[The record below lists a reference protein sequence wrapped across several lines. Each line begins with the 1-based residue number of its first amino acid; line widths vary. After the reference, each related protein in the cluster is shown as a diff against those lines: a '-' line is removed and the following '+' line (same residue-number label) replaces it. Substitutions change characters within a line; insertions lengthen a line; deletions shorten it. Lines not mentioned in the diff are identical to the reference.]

1 MMKRT
6 IKFSLGILALV
17 VVALLVAPL
26 FINVESYK
34 PRIATAIEKATGRHV
49 EIGEIHASLFP
60 WIGVSL
66 KNVSLANRQGFSSRP
81 FASIGDLDIKVALL
95 PLFSKRIEIK
105 RFEVDGFSVSLERN
119 AAGEGNW
126 QGLGSGTGQ
135 AQAAAE
141 GQAAAAAPEK
151 AASGTPM
158 QALAALTAE
167 SIHLQNGRL
176 LWADA
181 QSGTQVELTDLDL
194 QVDDVSL
201 DQPFGFNLSGK
212 AAGGSFSV
220 DGKVG
225 PIGSLASFD
234 VAHLPV
240 QLHVKSEQMSLQPFK
255 SLLAS
260 WPSQLGAPDQA
271 SLGMDAQFE
280 QRPDGVRVT
289 TGGAKLAAAYALAAQ
304 WKAEMPDLESVK
316 LEQVQLAVDGKDALD
331 ASGSISKLS
340 QGPSY
345 QFTLNSGTLTR
356 AWLSGFLPAL
366 NDMYAGNPSPWQSIK
381 FGAIV
386 TGDTRGMDVRDLK
399 LMLDNDLVQA
409 SGTVTFGKAPSILL
423 RIAANDL
430 HADPWL
436 PQPKQAAAQPA
447 ATPTAPVQGA
457 GATPVQGA
465 AAKATEPDLRFL
477 VPWDINAQMQ
487 IERLLLKGLSF
498 DHLRARLVAHGGT
511 FDLNPFRFELSGGQV
526 SEHAVLNVRAYP
538 AQWSESARLSGV
550 QIGPVLKALAGTDML
565 EGTLQMESD
574 TKATGLLPDH
584 AMRSLNGRGH
594 VLLTDGMVR
603 GFNIAAAMRSL
614 GGPASNAPQSTDFSQ
629 LSGSY
634 VLVNGVA
641 KNDDLFLAS
650 PLLRLTGK
658 GKVDLVNKTLD
669 YHVKPTLVG
678 TLVGQGDTVT
688 ARKGLSVP
696 LAISGSFSQPKVR
709 PDINAGTVIENLK
722 KGGGLGGLLQGAQ
735 PQQPPSGNTQ
745 KPKAAPTPQ
754 QQLKKAIEGLVPRF

>member
-1 MMKRT
+1 MMKRSVK
-6 IKFSLGILALV
+6 ISLGILGVV

-34 PRIATAIEKATGRHV
+34 PRIATAIEKATGRQV

-66 KNVSLANRQGFSSRP
+66 KNVSLANRAGFSSRP

-95 PLFSKRIEIK
+95 PLFSKRVEIK

-126 QGLGSGTGQ
+126 QGIGSQPVTQPAAGTPEKTGGSGSPP
-135 AQAAAE
+135 A
-141 GQAAAAAPEK
+141 
-151 AASGTPM
+151 
-158 QALAALTAE
+158 ALAALTAE

-181 QSGTQVELTDLDL
+181 KTKTQLELTDLDL

-201 DQPFGFNLSGK
+201 GQPFGFNLSGK
-212 AAGGSFSV
+212 VAGGSFSM
-220 DGKVG
+220 DGKMG
-225 PIGSLASFD
+225 PIGELASFN
-234 VAHLPV
+234 VAHLPM
-240 QLHVKSEQMSLQPFK
+240 QLHVKSEHLSLKPFQA
-255 SLLAS
+255 LLAS
-260 WPSQLGAPDQA
+260 WPAQFGPLDQVT
-271 SLGMDAQFE
+271 LGMDAQFE

-289 TGGAKLAAAYALAAQ
+289 TGGANLAAAYPLSTQ
-304 WKAEMPDLESVK
+304 WKAEMPDLDTVK
-316 LEQVQLAVDGKDALD
+316 LEQVRFGIDGKDLLD
-331 ASGSISKLS
+331 ASGSITKLT
-340 QGPSY
+340 QDPSY
-345 QFTLNSGTLTR
+345 QFTLNSGAVTR
-356 AWLSGFLPAL
+356 SWLSGLLPVL
-366 NDMYAGNPSPWQSIK
+366 NTMYAGNPSPWQSIK

-386 TGDTRGMDVRDLK
+386 SGDTRGMDVRDLK

-423 RIAANDL
+423 RLAANDL

-436 PQPKQAAAQPA
+436 PQPKQATGPSTAAPSTAGPA
-447 ATPTAPVQGA
+447 AASQDGGT
-457 GATPVQGA
+457 
-465 AAKATEPDLRFL
+465 KAEEPDLRFL

-498 DHLRARLVAHGGT
+498 DHLRARLVAHDGK
-511 FDLNPFRFELSGGQV
+511 FDLNPFRFELAGGQV
-526 SEHAVLNVRAYP
+526 NEHAVLNVRAYP

-550 QIGPVLKALAGTDML
+550 KIGPVLKALAGTDML
-565 EGTLQMESD
+565 EGTLQMQSD

-584 AMRSLNGRGH
+584 AMRTLNGRGH

-614 GGPASNAPQSTDFSQ
+614 GGPLTAKTPQSTDFSQ

-658 GKVDLVNKTLD
+658 GKVNLVAKTMD

-696 LAISGSFSQPKVR
+696 LAISGPFSKPKVR
-709 PDINAGTVIENLK
+709 PDINAGTVIEHLK
-722 KGGGLGGLLQGAQ
+722 KGGGLGGLLQGVQ
-735 PQQPPSGNTQ
+735 PQKQPSDKNTQ
-745 KPKAAPTPQ
+745 KQAPPPQ
-754 QQLKKAIEGLVPRF
+754 QQLKKAIEGLVPKF